1 MALQDTKSFIL
12 GSGILYLSDFSP
24 ETGIPEDSVI
34 ETEVNKIGN
43 IQGGA
48 SLEYKPESYQVIDD
62 NNMVLD
68 TFITNEE
75 VIFKSGILTW
85 TISNLER
92 IVGAAEVTEETSKN
106 LIVIKIG
113 GRGAK
118 GLKSTL
124 VRFVHTIKKTGKKL
138 RVTIVGVPSEGF
150 TLSFD
155 PKSEKTIDAVFT
167 AVPHD
172 EQGTK
177 VIISKEVQAAE

>member
-12 GSGILYLSDFSP
+12 GSGKLYLTDFDI
-24 ETGIPEDSVI
+24 ERGIPEDSVI
-34 ETEVNKIGN
+34 ETELNKIGN

-48 SLEYKPESYQVIDD
+48 SLEYKPETYQVIDD
-62 NNMVLD
+62 ENMVLD

-75 VIFKSGILTW
+75 VTFKSGILTW

-92 IVGAAEVTEETSKN
+92 IVGAAEVTEETPKN
-106 LIVIKIG
+106 IITIKIG

-118 GLKSTL
+118 GLKNTL

-167 AVPHD
+167 AIPHD
-172 EQGTK
+172 AEGTK
-177 VIISKEVQAAE
+177 VIISKEVTATE